1 MSDQHVHFVP
11 AQFPTIQEAVDA
23 ITGPTTIMIEPG
35 HYGESVRVVGIESL
49 VIESTR
55 LSRRG
60 VTLAGGEGESVLTVK
75 DSVLHLSGIE
85 VRSNARLRGIAI
97 DGSSVSLQ
105 ECVVAG
111 NRVGDA
117 SSEALGAGMLCRRS
131 TIRIQKSIVAGNTI
145 DRRTTPGAGG
155 GLYFEDC
162 KVEIAGSSVQV
173 NAVYSKSEARG
184 GGIWC
189 QRSRMRMWRSRVTD
203 NALHSPVCEGGGIY
217 LADAIDCQI
226 GGSVITGNGGPIGR
240 GGGIF
245 LRGDATRVSIHANT
259 IVRQNHPDDRSSD

>member
-1 MSDQHVHFVP
+1 
-11 AQFPTIQEAVDA
+11 
-23 ITGPTTIMIEPG
+23 
-35 HYGESVRVVGIESL
+35 
-49 VIESTR
+49 
-55 LSRRG
+55 
-60 VTLAGGEGESVLTVK
+60 VK
-75 DSVLHLSGIE
+75 DSTLHLSGIE
-85 VRSNARLRGIAI
+85 VRSNGRFRGIAV
-97 DGSSVSLQ
+97 DGSTVSLQ

-117 SSEALGAGMLCRRS
+117 SSEALGAGMLCRNS
-131 TIRIQKSIVAGNTI
+131 SLRIQKSTVASNTI
-145 DRRTTPGAGG
+145 DRQTSGGAGA

-162 KVEIAGSSVQV
+162 KVEIAGCSVQV

-203 NALHSPVCEGGGIY
+203 NAVHSPVCEGGGIY
-217 LADAIDCQI
+217 FADAIDCQI
-226 GGSVITGNGGPIGR
+226 GGSVITGNGGPEAR

-245 LRGDATRVSIHANT
+245 LHGKATGVAVHRNT